1 MLLRLDQSVQE
12 LSAISSQS
20 CQASDCHC
28 RKMLHRLDQI
38 CELQWQSEERQ
49 IWLPMAGG
57 SCTCWSN
64 LQYIGRIY
72 YFRRYFNISRPNFGA
87 IMPRALPMC
96 FSKYSVLFNVLSKRL
111 HWISHLFLSTCLFKP
126 SALLKTARQFSHL
139 NSSLTHFAMWL
150 FLLLYGILFS
160 QWLHVTSL
168 CVFSF
173 MPPMHFFSHFSQV
186 RTRSSCFAWICILRC
201 FSKGA
206 SMRQMA
212 QEDRWTDGWMR
223 TSVCGT
229 GRSKSAAYVCPNLPR
244 KMRH

>member
-1 MLLRLDQSVQE
+1 MLLQNHTE
-12 LSAISSQS
+12 CISS
-20 CQASDCHC
+20 
-28 RKMLHRLDQI
+28 
-38 CELQWQSEERQ
+38 
-49 IWLPMAGG
+49 
-57 SCTCWSN
+57 
-64 LQYIGRIY
+64 Y
-72 YFRRYFNISRPNFGA
+72 FGA
-87 IMPRALPMC
+87 HLIEKSAMWPSLVFTTFICTRWVDSLC

-150 FLLLYGILFS
+150 FLLLYGILFL